1 MEKLTYFAIF
11 EPCGEGYSV
20 YFPDLPG
27 CISVGD
33 NLESAYTGARE
44 ALGLHIYGMKCDG
57 DALPSPSAHLAID
70 PETQTDYLVMPIS
83 IFPALLVTEHDNRRV
98 KTNVTIPAFLKR
110 AAEREGINLSKLLE
124 AAIIDRLG
132 LSSSEI

>member
-57 DALPSPSAHLAID
+57 DALPSPSAHPAID